1 MDRLTVSSDGPEAT
15 AAIGS
20 ALASYLH
27 QGDVVLLQG
36 ALATGK
42 TTFVKAIAAALGSSQ
57 VATSPTFMLAQ
68 FYPTSSVTILHI
80 DTYRLSGLPEYRDL
94 GLDEFI
100 DDSIN
105 LIEWGEKIIDDFP
118 CHLMIEFEC
127 TAGSPQQRQLTLS
140 SPCERWQP
148 VIGDMRETLLS
159 TVTAS

>member
-1 MDRLTVSSDGPEAT
+1 MDRLTVSSDGPDAT

-20 ALASYLH
+20 VLASYLH
-27 QGDVVLLQG
+27 EGDVVLLKG

-100 DDSIN
+100 EESIT
-105 LIEWGEKIIDDFP
+105 LIEWGEKIMDEFP

-127 TAGSPQQRQLTLS
+127 VARSPELRQLTFS
-140 SPCERWQP
+140 ASGRRWHP
-148 VIGDMRETLLS
+148 VLGDLREKLL
-159 TVTAS
+159 TAVTAG